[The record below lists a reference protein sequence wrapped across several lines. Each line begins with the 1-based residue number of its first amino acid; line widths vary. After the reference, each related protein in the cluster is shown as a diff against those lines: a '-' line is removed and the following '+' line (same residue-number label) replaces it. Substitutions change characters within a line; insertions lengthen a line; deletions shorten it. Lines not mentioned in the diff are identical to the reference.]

1 MVIMKELNIKI
12 IYLLL
17 CIIFIGC
24 HDSVDPKDSYII
36 CFQTSSI
43 QNCYFIKI
51 NHQMISTSVGQR
63 STTFLKYVYNN
74 KQIPL
79 NTIFL
84 DTIVKT
90 RNKKITRMQYS
101 NFYNDLKMLISE
113 KEVNDFYPGGSNDTW
128 GIIILTKGKQY
139 SVEYPTS
146 NKKIDKVIEDIDS
159 LSPIKLF
166 EKKYSVT
173 IPINQKDFL

>member
-1 MVIMKELNIKI
+1 
-12 IYLLL
+12 
-17 CIIFIGC
+17 
-24 HDSVDPKDSYII
+24 
-36 CFQTSSI
+36 
-43 QNCYFIKI
+43 
-51 NHQMISTSVGQR
+51 
-63 STTFLKYVYNN
+63 
-74 KQIPL
+74 
-79 NTIFL
+79 
-84 DTIVKT
+84 
-90 RNKKITRMQYS
+90 MQYS

-173 IPINQKDFL
+173 IPISQKDFL

>member
-1 MVIMKELNIKI
+1 
-12 IYLLL
+12 
-17 CIIFIGC
+17 
-24 HDSVDPKDSYII
+24 
-36 CFQTSSI
+36 
-43 QNCYFIKI
+43 
-51 NHQMISTSVGQR
+51 MISTSVGQR
-63 STTFLKYVYNN
+63 STTFLKNVYNN

-128 GIIILTKGKQY
+128 GIIILTKDKQY

-173 IPINQKDFL
+173 IPISQKDFL